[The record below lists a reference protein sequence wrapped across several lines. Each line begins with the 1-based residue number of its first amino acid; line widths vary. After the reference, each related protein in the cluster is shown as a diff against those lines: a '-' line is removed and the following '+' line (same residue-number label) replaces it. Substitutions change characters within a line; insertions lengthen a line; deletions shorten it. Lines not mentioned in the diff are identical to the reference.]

1 MKECTKPYAHEQG
14 KPAGDP
20 RNVRHRKRKQR
31 YGGIAG
37 CMENPDESDDDE
49 TELTHHLRSARN
61 ATVHNTYI
69 ARSSI
74 AEDDLC
80 CVAAGSEHLHKESED
95 LRGATS
101 RKRRHKCADDDDD
114 DKDSAAYSAFRS
126 AGRDFAR
133 GDAPNL
139 PMRLALQELETL
151 SGMTTQ
157 MQEMVNR
164 SKKHFELKSKCAL
177 NSHGAVCMLY
187 AV

>member
-1 MKECTKPYAHEQG
+1 
-14 KPAGDP
+14 
-20 RNVRHRKRKQR
+20 
-31 YGGIAG
+31 
-37 CMENPDESDDDE
+37 
-49 TELTHHLRSARN
+49 
-61 ATVHNTYI
+61 
-69 ARSSI
+69 
-74 AEDDLC
+74 
-80 CVAAGSEHLHKESED
+80 LHKESED

-157 MQEMVNR
+157 MQEMVDR